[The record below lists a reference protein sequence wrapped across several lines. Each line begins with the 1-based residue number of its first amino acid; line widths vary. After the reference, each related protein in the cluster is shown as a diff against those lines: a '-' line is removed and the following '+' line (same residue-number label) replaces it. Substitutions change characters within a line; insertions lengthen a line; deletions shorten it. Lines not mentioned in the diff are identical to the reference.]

1 MKNGKVVELNVQ
13 VDHVHLV
20 VRMQPSLSISKYKGF
35 VDSDKVVQQISVSK
49 KAEVMGQLVLAAWL
63 FC

>member
-1 MKNGKVVELNVQ
+1 
-13 VDHVHLV
+13 
-20 VRMQPSLSISKYKGF
+20 MQPSLSISKYKGF